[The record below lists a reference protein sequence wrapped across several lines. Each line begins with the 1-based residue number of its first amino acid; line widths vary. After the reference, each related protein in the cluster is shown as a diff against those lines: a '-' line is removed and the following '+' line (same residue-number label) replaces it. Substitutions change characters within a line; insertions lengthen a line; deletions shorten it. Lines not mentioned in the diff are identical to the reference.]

1 MLRDLSVKNFVET
14 VASDAP
20 VPGGGSV
27 SALVGGIGAAL
38 LEMVSN
44 LTIGRKKYAEYEEE
58 MIKLRIEVMELKDEL
73 LDLMEKDS
81 ESYESVMRCYSMP
94 KSTDEEK
101 TLRSQ
106 SIQSCLFDAALT
118 PLEVARTCLRALEK
132 VTDVLTMG
140 NVNAYSD
147 AKVAAVMLRSALYGA
162 CYNVQINVESLKDQE
177 KAARLSEEISHLRQQ
192 ADRLEKEALAV
203 QV

>member
-1 MLRDLSVKNFVET
+1 MLGNLTVREFVDT

-27 SALVGGIGAAL
+27 SALVGGIGLAL

-73 LDLMEKDS
+73 LTLMEKDS
-81 ESYESVMRCYSMP
+81 ESYEEVMKCYSMP

-101 TLRSQ
+101 AERSA
-106 SIQSCLFDAALT
+106 SIQQCLYEAALT
-118 PLEVARTCLRALEK
+118 PLEVAKTCLRALEK

-177 KAARLSEEISHLRQQ
+177 KAAMLSEEIRLLREQ
-192 ADRLEKEALAV
+192 ADALEAEALAV

>member
-1 MLRDLSVKNFVET
+1 MLGNLTVREFVDT

-27 SALVGGIGAAL
+27 SALVGGIGSAL

-73 LDLMEKDS
+73 LTLMEKDS
-81 ESYESVMRCYSMP
+81 ESYEEVMKCYSMP

-101 TLRSQ
+101 AERSA
-106 SIQSCLFDAALT
+106 SIQQCLYEAALT
-118 PLEVARTCLRALEK
+118 PLEVAKTCLRALEK

-177 KAARLSEEISHLRQQ
+177 KAAMLSEEIRLLREQ
-192 ADRLEKEALAV
+192 ADALEAEALAV

>member
-1 MLRDLSVKNFVET
+1 MLGNLTVREFVDT

-27 SALVGGIGAAL
+27 SALVGGIGSAL

-73 LDLMEKDS
+73 LTLMEKDS
-81 ESYESVMRCYSMP
+81 ESYEEVMKCYSMP

-101 TLRSQ
+101 EERSA
-106 SIQSCLFDAALT
+106 SIQQCLYEAALT
-118 PLEVARTCLRALEK
+118 PLEVAKTCLRALEK

-177 KAARLSEEISHLRQQ
+177 KAAMLSEEICLLREQ
-192 ADRLEKEALAV
+192 ADALEAEALAV

>member
-1 MLRDLSVKNFVET
+1 MLGNLTVREFVDT

-27 SALVGGIGAAL
+27 SALVGGIGSAL

-73 LDLMEKDS
+73 LTLMEKDS
-81 ESYESVMRCYSMP
+81 ESYEEVMKCYSMP

-101 TLRSQ
+101 AERSA
-106 SIQSCLFDAALT
+106 SIQQCLYEAALT
-118 PLEVARTCLRALEK
+118 PLEVAKTCLRALEK

-147 AKVAAVMLRSALYGA
+147 AKVAAVLLRSALYGA

-177 KAARLSEEISHLRQQ
+177 KAAMLSEEIRLLREQ
-192 ADRLEKEALAV
+192 ADALEAEALAV